1 MSYSTYYLKSSAKVL
16 SATEIKRKVGVDPA
30 TYGAVGLATLGILT
44 PVDTVQPFN
53 TSLFDVTKAYT
64 VSGTTATETYT
75 AAAKSSLVQPK
86 VDAIKSLT
94 EQHHGHTVSLIRE
107 SKIGFRLFVTLS
119 SMLVADRPA
128 LFAPWIVRRQAVLN
142 RLATN
147 IAAVNSAGTADAIN
161 DIVSPA
167 WGCIDIAADSANP
180 NNMLASDFTTNLL
193 YSKNLAATDFE
204 LFFPQTNKTVSY
216 SSGFAATTAVFTDN
230 DKTVQIRR
238 ASNSLVVDEF
248 CAPVAAA
255 VIQTKFGYRE
265 YLGVESQAN
274 FY

>member
-1 MSYSTYYLKSSAKVL
+1 MSYYLKSSGTVFA
-16 SATEIKRKVGVDPA
+16 AQQIKRKVGIDPS
-30 TYGAVGLATLGILT
+30 TYGAVGLAALGILT
-44 PVDTVQPFN
+44 PVETVQPFN
-53 TSLFDVTKAYT
+53 TSLFDVTKTYT
-64 VSGTTATETYT
+64 VSGTTATETYA

-94 EQHHGHTVSLIRE
+94 EQHHGHTVSLINE
-107 SKIGFRLFVTLS
+107 SKIGFRLFVTLA

-147 IAAVNSAGTADAIN
+147 IAAINSAGTIDAIN

-167 WGCIDIAADSANP
+167 WGCIDIAFDTANP
-180 NNMLASDFTTNLL
+180 NNLLASNFTANQF
-193 YSKNLAATDFE
+193 YSKNLAAGDFE

-216 SSGFAATTAVFTDN
+216 SSGFAATTAAFTDD

-248 CAPVAAA
+248 CVRGGTA
-255 VIQTKFGYRE
+255 VSQHKFGYRE